1 MGRELSSSTQSLLLS
16 VDLAASACLT
26 THRPPQ
32 AREFRAPSSGPL
44 KNKLAQR
51 TLATR
56 KLCVCVGTACPLQP
70 CLEDPTALSQHK
82 YAASLVH
89 VEDGIPGTQQKTS
102 GNESISQAVAQAPG
116 AQGSERWAE
125 QDARTEPRRVYLLAL
140 VLPELWF
147 GPQGSCDCSRATCD
161 PQPSPG
167 EKLTRLED
175 SLLPF
180 PSTLPSPAQPS
191 PPRQSTQRR
200 RRRLSLADIR
210 SSICRTL
217 GPAPPRTDLHT
228 VQNH

>member
-16 VDLAASACLT
+16 VDLAASAALT

-32 AREFRAPSSGPL
+32 AHEFRAPSSGPL

-51 TLATR
+51 KLATG

-125 QDARTEPRRVYLLAL
+125 QDARTEPRRVSLLAL
-140 VLPELWF
+140 VLPELWL
-147 GPQGSCDCSRATCD
+147 GPQGSCDCSRATCNPSR
-161 PQPSPG
+161 PQVRS
-167 EKLTRLED
+167 
-175 SLLPF
+175 
-180 PSTLPSPAQPS
+180 SPALRIPS
-191 PPRQSTQRR
+191 S
-200 RRRLSLADIR
+200 LSLAHFPLQH
-210 SSICRTL
+210 SPP
-217 GPAPPRTDLHT
+217 PAKAHKGEDADYLWQT
-228 VQNH
+228 